1 MENLLGPEI
10 VPDKS
15 GNSCITFNYKRFPC
29 SGSDKVNRDELCKRC
44 INFYEYQLLKGRD
57 LGFDPKKFFLSER
70 CRQGHAH
77 RNTGLTLRYKS
88 SRRCLFCHLVK
99 LKTLPDNYV
108 KGLLR
113 QQLKIPRNLIPQK
126 LVNLKRQHI
135 RYSRKLKQ
143 LNQEART

>member
-1 MENLLGPEI
+1 MENFLDPI
-10 VPDKS
+10 IIPNDT
-15 GNSCITFNYKRFPC
+15 CISFNYTRDGEMCP
-29 SGSDKVNRDELCKRC
+29 GSDEIDMNKLCKKC
-44 INFYEYQLLKGRD
+44 LCFYAYQIHLGID
-57 LGFDPKKFFLSER
+57 LGFDTKKFFLSR
-70 CRQGHAH
+70 PCNQGHVYK
-77 RNTGLTLRYKS
+77 NMGLTLRHKT
-88 SRRCLFCHLVK
+88 SRNCLFCHLVK